1 MADWPIRERALIW
14 LLNTKNI
21 YKNISRQKSAEK
33 KRIFILGR
41 KNNIIVKKEGTHI
54 SVSKNVGDSQ
64 SHEVFDFITWS
75 FIQPSNFTRRKRPF
89 RKQIFLFSSVHPYTY
104 LLLFFHMMS
113 LKIKLQSFW
122 SSWDLNFLVYKSSW
136 SPAPIRVGCR
146 ENQRCLFI
154 MSLRFA
160 IQQYEGVLKLQELS
174 QLL

>member
-41 KNNIIVKKEGTHI
+41 KNNIIVKKRGYTHI
-54 SVSKNVGDSQ
+54 GIEKCRWFSKPRSIWFHNVILHTTKQFHEKKTSFSETNIPLFKCAPLHVS
-64 SHEVFDFITWS
+64 
-75 FIQPSNFTRRKRPF
+75 PA
-89 RKQIFLFSSVHPYTY
+89 
-104 LLLFFHMMS
+104 FFYMMS

-146 ENQRCLFI
+146 ENQECLFI
-154 MSLRFA
+154 MSLRFV